1 MGVSKLTKAFFNIS
15 KKPESEKIEEVTQEE
30 QKLDNQ
36 REVNMPKESA
46 LEQLDKEIQKL
57 KEEHARISSQ
67 LSELEAIAKAK
78 LAELIALEE
87 KRQREAEKAKLDSE
101 LRDVFT
107 QLLILNWQT
116 IPKFLNESFAH
127 IRGIASEYDEL
138 RAKEYALA
146 EEFARL
152 RKELA
157 YSDVEIAKIQGEI
170 HRTIGERIE
179 LVMELRRLLQLID
192 EKDAESWFQDPKNV
206 LRIFDVRRETLKL
219 NW

>member
-1 MGVSKLTKAFFNIS
+1 VGVSKLTKAFFNIS

-36 REVNMPKESA
+36 REVNMPKEST

-57 KEEHARISSQ
+57 KEEHARISNQ

-78 LAELIALEE
+78 LAELTALEE
-87 KRQREAEKAKLDSE
+87 KRQREAEKAKLDNE
-101 LRDVFT
+101 LREVFT

-157 YSDVEIAKIQGEI
+157 YSDIEIAKMQGEI

>member
-36 REVNMPKESA
+36 REVNMPKEST

-57 KEEHARISSQ
+57 KEEHARISNQ

-78 LAELIALEE
+78 LAELTALEE
-87 KRQREAEKAKLDSE
+87 KRQREAEKAKLDNE
-101 LRDVFT
+101 LREVFT

-157 YSDVEIAKIQGEI
+157 YSDIEIAKMQGEI

>member
-1 MGVSKLTKAFFNIS
+1 MGVSKLTKAFLNIS
-15 KKPESEKIEEVTQEE
+15 KKPETEKIETTTQQE
-30 QKLDNQ
+30 QKLDDQ
-36 REVNMPKESA
+36 REVNMPKEST

-57 KEEHARISSQ
+57 KEEHLRISSQ
-67 LSELEAIAKAK
+67 LAELESLAKAK
-78 LAELIALEE
+78 LAELTALEE
-87 KRQREAEKAKLDSE
+87 KRQREMEKAKLDNE
-101 LRDVFT
+101 LREVFT
-107 QLLILNWQT
+107 KLLILNWQT

-138 RAKEYALA
+138 RAQEYALA

-157 YSDVEIAKIQGEI
+157 YSDIEIAKMQGEI
-170 HRTIGERIE
+170 HRTIGERVE

>member
-1 MGVSKLTKAFFNIS
+1 MGVSKLTKAFLNIS
-15 KKPESEKIEEVTQEE
+15 KKPETEKIETTTQEE

-36 REVNMPKESA
+36 REVNMPKEST

-57 KEEHARISSQ
+57 KEEHLRISNQ
-67 LSELEAIAKAK
+67 LTELESLAKAK
-78 LAELIALEE
+78 LAELTALEE
-87 KRQREAEKAKLDSE
+87 RRQREAEKAKLDNE
-101 LRDVFT
+101 LREVFT
-107 QLLILNWQT
+107 KLLILNWQT

-138 RAKEYALA
+138 RAQEYELA

-157 YSDVEIAKIQGEI
+157 YSDIEIAKMQGEI
-170 HRTIGERIE
+170 HRTIGERVE